1 MIAADRAG
9 LDQPHVE
16 VGPPLRERQR
26 REPARK
32 PAADDGDV
40 AGNGFGHGHA
50 ADLASKTRSGYR
62 FPMHAAPLITPATP
76 DDAKPV
82 AAIYAHHVAHGTATY
97 DIEPRSALATAGL
110 ISEHRAKGWPFLI
123 ARGADGAVA
132 GYAYASQFRDRPAYA
147 WACEDSIYIDP
158 AHQGRGIGRAL
169 LEALL
174 VAAEAAGFRTMIAFR
189 FHRSRLKQARIAS
202 SGPMALTVPSAMP
215 KSIGKSTAANFRNS
229 TAPPNMRRV
238 RSASSPIHR
247 PAP

>member
-1 MIAADRAG
+1 
-9 LDQPHVE
+9 
-16 VGPPLRERQR
+16 
-26 REPARK
+26 
-32 PAADDGDV
+32 
-40 AGNGFGHGHA
+40 
-50 ADLASKTRSGYR
+50 
-62 FPMHAAPLITPATP
+62 MHAAPLITPATP

-174 VAAEAAGFRTMIAFR
+174 VAAEAAGFRTMIAVIGGAEPASVALHARCGFA
-189 FHRSRLKQARIAS
+189 HAGRLGASGWKQGRWLDTVFMQRALGAGAAS
-202 SGPMALTVPSAMP
+202 
-215 KSIGKSTAANFRNS
+215 
-229 TAPPNMRRV
+229 PP
-238 RSASSPIHR
+238 PE
-247 PAP
+247 